1 MDKKLASIITDDT
14 FEVIELAL
22 KEPNIFRALSIERKE
37 IRHSN
42 FIGYIL
48 DPKQNHGLNDL
59 ILKKLLRD
67 IFFESKTR
75 GRDIFDAD
83 IIDLSS
89 AEIRREWRNIDLLII
104 LDDDVI
110 VIENNVDSSDH
121 SDQLDRYKKIADSA
135 FKDKKFKHYVYLT
148 PLGND
153 PTDEKSKNTYINY
166 SYEKISLI
174 IKTILDLYKNSISE
188 KIYFYLDDYLSTI
201 KRDILM
207 NDDLNERAI
216 KVYNAHKEAF
226 DFIFENKPDPASR
239 LYDFFKTAVEKNN
252 YFLAS
257 KNKGYIRFTT
267 NELNQKLPRIGTGWP
282 DKEAFAFEIDYYW
295 TDRYAIFNAVIA
307 PSNTDLQSIII
318 KALKSSP
325 NYKTPVGKKWLV
337 VYKHKFNFIASE
349 IIKEDEQTIIK
360 RVDEI
365 FDHVRP
371 IVKEFT
377 EIIEKI
383 NLPTNLI

>member
-1 MDKKLASIITDDT
+1 M
-14 FEVIELAL
+14 
-22 KEPNIFRALSIERKE
+22 
-37 IRHSN
+37 
-42 FIGYIL
+42 
-48 DPKQNHGLNDL
+48 
-59 ILKKLLRD
+59 
-67 IFFESKTR
+67 
-75 GRDIFDAD
+75 
-83 IIDLSS
+83 
-89 AEIRREWRNIDLLII
+89 
-104 LDDDVI
+104 
-110 VIENNVDSSDH
+110 
-121 SDQLDRYKKIADSA
+121 
-135 FKDKKFKHYVYLT
+135 
-148 PLGND
+148 
-153 PTDEKSKNTYINY
+153 
-166 SYEKISLI
+166 I

-226 DFIFENKPDPASR
+226 DFIFENKPDPASL

-282 DKEAFAFEIDYYW
+282 DKEAFAFEIEYYW

-307 PSNTDLQSIII
+307 PSNTDLQSSII
-318 KALKSSP
+318 KALESSP

>member
-1 MDKKLASIITDDT
+1 MLESRHKLCGRGGAARRHTHAFTQAHKIQRRRAQVQLCFGFLPNVAGTY
-14 FEVIELAL
+14 AL
-22 KEPNIFRALSIERKE
+22 QFDVENG
-37 IRHSN
+37 IR
-42 FIGYIL
+42 
-48 DPKQNHGLNDL
+48 P
-59 ILKKLLRD
+59 
-67 IFFESKTR
+67 
-75 GRDIFDAD
+75 
-83 IIDLSS
+83 
-89 AEIRREWRNIDLLII
+89 
-104 LDDDVI
+104 

-383 NLPTNLI
+383 NLPTNLIQLKGSLWNT